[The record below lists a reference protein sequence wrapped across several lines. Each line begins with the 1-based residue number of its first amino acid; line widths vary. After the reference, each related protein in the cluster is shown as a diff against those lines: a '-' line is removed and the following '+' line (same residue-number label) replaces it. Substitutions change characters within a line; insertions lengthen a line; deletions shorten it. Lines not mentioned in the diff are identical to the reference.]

1 MGHFLV
7 LRELTFFLDGFADYD
22 SSFQMFHG
30 QIPLQ
35 TPLEFSD
42 HKAKDQILVLLELNL
57 MKNCYIGTNKKDS

>member
-7 LRELTFFLDGFADYD
+7 LRELTFFLDGFANYD

-57 MKNCYIGTNKKDS
+57 MKKAK